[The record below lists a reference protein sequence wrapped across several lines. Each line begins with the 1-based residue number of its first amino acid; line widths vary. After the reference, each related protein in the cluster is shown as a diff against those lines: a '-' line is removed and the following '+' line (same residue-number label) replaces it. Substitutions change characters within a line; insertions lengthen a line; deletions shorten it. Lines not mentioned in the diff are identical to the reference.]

1 MLIVPLPTKVHISL
15 NCLFCSQLSEDIGYV
30 LYSAL
35 GSFYIPS
42 CIMVFVYIRI
52 YFAARERA
60 RRAQENKIKRRQSQ
74 NNKERKELEERQH
87 YQQQQQQNS
96 HNNHQ
101 TIQQLP
107 AASSDKLAD
116 EPQAALLS
124 NQNGPRLASP
134 EQQQRHHQPNGSVA
148 HDEPR
153 RHSVTTGDELR
164 GMMLSPRLS
173 TSSRPFVSMDRLT
186 KPERRSP
193 KLLHS
198 TAPSSLMAIN
208 ESSRRPVSTP
218 VTPPSTR
225 QVSPIP
231 DRHCITFQCPS
242 SDGLTLVTC
251 SIDGKQP
258 DNNNEEITVTC
269 ATTVL
274 LTTEANSSA
283 ARRASLLLPTK
294 RKFEIFAR
302 RLGGC
307 GSEVAHVVH
316 PQHSTTTDSP
326 TTAAMKS
333 ECDWSTS
340 SYPSSPGHVQ
350 SGVDYH
356 VCPRPGAPGNLSSP
370 PGTSAPGAA
379 NSATCQQAA
388 AQAPQNGTG
397 NSHRKRRDDA
407 PDAMEMASDAG
418 LEPSSSDSGTVAR
431 CTVVR
436 PLKIRFCRPSSSGSV
451 KKSSKAKRQV
461 TPSSSV
467 CFYFTPGH
475 CVYVCDVL

>member
-1 MLIVPLPTKVHISL
+1 
-15 NCLFCSQLSEDIGYV
+15 
-30 LYSAL
+30 
-35 GSFYIPS
+35 
-42 CIMVFVYIRI
+42 MVFVYIRI

-87 YQQQQQQNS
+87 HQQNN

-101 TIQQLP
+101 TIQP
-107 AASSDKLAD
+107 FAAAPSDKRPD
-116 EPQAALLS
+116 EAPQVAPPS
-124 NQNGPRLASP
+124 QIGQRLASP
-134 EQQQRHHQPNGSVA
+134 EQRHHHPNGSVNKD
-148 HDEPR
+148 HDEAR

-164 GMMLSPRLS
+164 GLRLSPRLS
-173 TSSRPFVSMDRLT
+173 STSRPFVSMDRLT
-186 KPERRSP
+186 KPEKRSP

-225 QVSPIP
+225 QVSPVP

-251 SIDGKQP
+251 SFDAKEP

-274 LTTEANSSA
+274 LTAEANSST

-307 GSEVAHVVH
+307 GAEVAHVVH
-316 PQHSTTTDSP
+316 PQHSVVADSP
-326 TTAAMKS
+326 TTAAMRS

-356 VCPRPGAPGNLSSP
+356 VCPRPAAPGNLSSP
-370 PGTSAPGAA
+370 PGTSAGDPGPGAA
-379 NSATCQQAA
+379 NSAAATNHAA
-388 AQAPQNGTG
+388 APATQNGAG
-397 NSHRKRRDDA
+397 NNHRKRRDEA
-407 PDAMEMASDAG
+407 QDAMEMASDTG
-418 LEPSSSDSGTVAR
+418 LEPSSSDSGTMAR

-461 TPSSSV
+461 T
-467 CFYFTPGH
+467 
-475 CVYVCDVL
+475 